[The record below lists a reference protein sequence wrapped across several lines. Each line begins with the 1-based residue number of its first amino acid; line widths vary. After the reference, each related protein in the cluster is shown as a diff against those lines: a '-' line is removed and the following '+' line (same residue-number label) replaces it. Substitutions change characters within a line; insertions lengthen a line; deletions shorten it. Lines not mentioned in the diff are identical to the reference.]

1 MTRDESERT
10 GTTVAS
16 DNLGQ
21 WVVDPDGRKI
31 GRLEMTVVAPEDVEA
46 ATLVGASATQ
56 LFEFSIHRRLDELGV
71 PREGR
76 NVHVGVESIRIDM
89 PTGWLIVNS

>member
-1 MTRDESERT
+1 MTRMTTGR
-10 GTTVAS
+10 GTTGRGDA
-16 DNLGQ
+16 GQ

-31 GRLEMTVVAPEDVEA
+31 GRLEMVVGAPEDIEA

-76 NVHVGVESIRIDM
+76 NVDVSVDNVSIDM